1 MCMKLPPGDLNL
13 SPCPLHSTNTYTCGV
28 TIALRECGGI
38 GGRILKGNDLV
49 SEFFFFF
56 LPVHDL
62 IKSHRFQ

>member
-1 MCMKLPPGDLNL
+1 MCVKLPPRDLNPG
-13 SPCPLHSTNTYTCGV
+13 PCPLSVCGV
-28 TIALRECGGI
+28 TIAPRECGGI

-56 LPVHDL
+56 LPVHDV